1 MSIFGAMRSGVTGL
15 FAQSQALG
23 MIADNIANVNT
34 VGFKAIRPRFS
45 TLVTAQA
52 TASLHSPGGVQSRVE
67 REIDAQGLL
76 TASSVSTDIAI
87 SGSGFFAVND
97 QTDGTGN
104 TFFTRA
110 GEFRPDKNGNL
121 VNSGGFTLMGWPID
135 SNGTVQQ
142 TNVLSAFSVL
152 NVANLTSAP
161 VSTSLVEMG
170 ANLPASATSGDSNS
184 LTVQV
189 FDKQGGQHA
198 LALTFTKTGNTNEW
212 SISATMTNANFVD
225 PDDNDD
231 GTVGNT
237 LTGTSTADDVDF
249 LSGTVSQVVGLIT
262 FNTDGTLLSL
272 TGAVDTAGAISVE
285 DTTDNQLDL
294 TFDFDQTATTTADR
308 TTVALD
314 FGTIG
319 QADGFTQFQGN
330 FTPNFIEQNGKQFGS
345 LSAVNI
351 DENGITTAL
360 FDNGE
365 TRDIFQVPII
375 TFNNPNGLQ
384 ERTGN
389 VYVETTDSGPAVALE
404 PGRGGAGSVAP
415 SALEASTVDLADEF
429 TRMIV
434 TQRAFSA
441 STRIITTADQMLE
454 ELTRI
459 IR

>member
-15 FAQSQALG
+15 FSQSQALG

-34 VGFKAIRPRFS
+34 VGFKAVRPRFS

-52 TASLHSPGGVQSRVE
+52 SADLHSPGGVQSRVE

-76 TASSVSTDIAI
+76 TSSSVSTDIAI
-87 SGSGFFAVND
+87 SGSGFFTVND

-110 GEFRPDKNGNL
+110 GEFRPDKDGNL

-152 NVANLTSAP
+152 NTANLTSAP
-161 VSTSLVEMG
+161 VSTTLIEIG
-170 ANLPASATSGDSNS
+170 ANLPASATSGDANS
-184 LTVQV
+184 LTAQV
-189 FDKQGGQHA
+189 FDLQGGQHS
-198 LALTFTKTGNTNEW
+198 LTLTYTKTATANEW
-212 SISATMTNANFVD
+212 DITASITNSGIVD
-225 PDDNDD
+225 PDSNDD
-231 GTVGNT
+231 GTNDPLTTTGAFAANGIRVGT
-237 LTGTSTADDVDF
+237 M
-249 LSGTVSQVVGLIT
+249 T
-262 FNTDGTLLSL
+262 FNTDGTLASI
-272 TGAVDTAGAISVE
+272 TSTSATATDVGVVNA
-285 DTTDNQLDL
+285 TTNRFEV
-294 TFDFDQTATTTADR
+294 TFDFDSATASTADR
-308 TTVALD
+308 VTVALD
-314 FGTIG
+314 FGTPS

-365 TRDIFQVPII
+365 TRDIFQVPVI

-404 PGRGGAGSVAP
+404 PGRGGAGQIAP
-415 SALEASTVDLADEF
+415 SALEQSTVDLADEF

-441 STRIITTADQMLE
+441 STRIITTADEMLE

>member
-15 FAQSQALG
+15 FSQSQALG

-34 VGFKAIRPRFS
+34 VGFKAVRPRFS

-52 TASLHSPGGVQSRVE
+52 SADLHSPGGVQSRVE

-87 SGSGFFAVND
+87 SGSGFFTVND
-97 QTDGTGN
+97 QTDGSGN
-104 TFFTRA
+104 IFFTRA
-110 GEFRPDKNGNL
+110 GEFRPDKEGNL

-135 SNGTVQQ
+135 DNGTVQQ
-142 TNVLSAFSVL
+142 TNVLSAFSIL

-161 VSTSLVEMG
+161 VATTAIDMG
-170 ANLPASATSGDSNS
+170 ANLPASATSGDANS
-184 LTVQV
+184 LTAQV
-189 FDKQGGQHA
+189 FDRQGGQHSF
-198 LALTFTKTGNTNEW
+198 ALTFTKTSTANTWN
-212 SISATMTNANFVD
+212 ISATITNASFVD
-225 PDDNDD
+225 PDRDNSGSNSGNALTGTATSDDIALINGTTSTTIGTVSFNTNGTLNAITNNFSGGGVGVLDATNNQFDVTFDFDND
-231 GTVGNT
+231 
-237 LTGTSTADDVDF
+237 LTGTS
-249 LSGTVSQVVGLIT
+249 
-262 FNTDGTLLSL
+262 
-272 TGAVDTAGAISVE
+272 
-285 DTTDNQLDL
+285 
-294 TFDFDQTATTTADR
+294 DR
-308 TTVALD
+308 VQIALD
-314 FGTIG
+314 FGTPS

-351 DENGITTAL
+351 DEAGITTAL

-365 TRDIFQVPII
+365 TRDIFQVPVI

-389 VYVETTDSGPAVALE
+389 IYTETTASGPAVALE
-404 PGRGGAGSVAP
+404 PGRGGAGAIAP

-441 STRIITTADQMLE
+441 STRIITTADEMLE

>member
-15 FAQSQALG
+15 FSQSQALG

-34 VGFKAIRPRFS
+34 VGFKAVRPRFS

-52 TASLHSPGGVQSRVE
+52 SADLHSPGGVQSKVE

-76 TASSVSTDIAI
+76 TASAVSTDIAI
-87 SGSGFFAVND
+87 SGSGFFTVND

-110 GEFRPDKNGNL
+110 GEFRPDKDGNL

-152 NVANLTSAP
+152 NTANLTSAP
-161 VSTSLVEMG
+161 VSTSLIEIG
-170 ANLPASATSGDSNS
+170 ANLPASATSGDANS
-184 LTVQV
+184 LTAQV
-189 FDKQGGQHA
+189 FDLQGGQHS
-198 LALTFTKTGNTNEW
+198 LTLTYTKTATANEW
-212 SISATMTNANFVD
+212 DITASITNAGIVD
-225 PDDNDD
+225 PDSNDD
-231 GTVGNT
+231 GTNDP
-237 LTGTSTADDVDF
+237 LTTTGAFAANGIRMGTM
-249 LSGTVSQVVGLIT
+249 T
-262 FNTDGTLLSL
+262 FNTDGTLASI
-272 TGAVDTAGAISVE
+272 TSTSATATDVGVVNA
-285 DTTDNQLDL
+285 TTNRFEM
-294 TFDFDQTATTTADR
+294 TFDFDSTTASTADR
-308 TTVALD
+308 VTVALD
-314 FGTIG
+314 FGTPA

-365 TRDIFQVPII
+365 TRDIFQVPVI

-389 VYVETTDSGPAVALE
+389 VYTETTDSGPAVALE
-404 PGRGGAGSVAP
+404 PGRGGAGSIAP
-415 SALEASTVDLADEF
+415 SALEQSTVDLADEF

-441 STRIITTADQMLE
+441 STRIITTADEMLE

-459 IR
+459 VR

>member
-15 FAQSQALG
+15 FSQSQALG

-34 VGFKAIRPRFS
+34 VGFKAVRPRFS

-52 TASLHSPGGVQSRVE
+52 SADLHSPGGVQSKVE

-76 TASSVSTDIAI
+76 TSSAVSTDIAI
-87 SGSGFFAVND
+87 SGSGFFTVND

-110 GEFRPDKNGNL
+110 GEFRPDKEGNL

-152 NVANLTSAP
+152 NTANLTSAP
-161 VSTSLVEMG
+161 VSTSLIEIG
-170 ANLPASATSGDSNS
+170 ANLPAAATSGDANS
-184 LTVQV
+184 LTAQV
-189 FDKQGGQHA
+189 FDLQGGQHS
-198 LALTFTKTGNTNEW
+198 LTLTYTKTATVNEW
-212 SISATMTNANFVD
+212 DITASITNAGIVD
-225 PDDNDD
+225 PDSNND
-231 GTVGNT
+231 GTNDP
-237 LTGTSTADDVDF
+237 LTTTGAFAANGIRIGTM
-249 LSGTVSQVVGLIT
+249 T
-262 FNTDGTLLSL
+262 FGTDGTLASI
-272 TGAVDTAGAISVE
+272 TSTSATATDAGVVNA
-285 DTTDNQLDL
+285 TTNRFEM
-294 TFDFDQTATTTADR
+294 TFDFDSTTASTSDR
-308 TTVALD
+308 VTVALD
-314 FGTIG
+314 FGTPG

-351 DENGITTAL
+351 DDSGITTAL

-365 TRDIFQVPII
+365 TRDIFQVPVI

-384 ERTGN
+384 ERSGN
-389 VYVETTDSGPAVALE
+389 IYTETTDSGPAVALE
-404 PGRGGAGSVAP
+404 PGRGGAGSIAP
-415 SALEASTVDLADEF
+415 SALEQSTVDLADEF

-441 STRIITTADQMLE
+441 STRIITTADEMLE

-459 IR
+459 VR

>member
-15 FAQSQALG
+15 FSQSQALG

-34 VGFKAIRPRFS
+34 VGFKAVRPRFS
-45 TLVTAQA
+45 TLITAQA
-52 TASLHSPGGVQSRVE
+52 SADLHSPGGVQSRVE

-76 TASSVSTDIAI
+76 TSSSVSTDIAI
-87 SGSGFFAVND
+87 SGSGFFTVND

-110 GEFRPDKNGNL
+110 GEFRPDKDGNL

-152 NVANLTSAP
+152 NTANLTSAP
-161 VSTSLVEMG
+161 VSTTLIEIG
-170 ANLPASATSGDSNS
+170 ANLPASATSGDANS
-184 LTVQV
+184 LTAQV
-189 FDKQGGQHA
+189 FDLQGGQHS
-198 LALTFTKTGNTNEW
+198 LTLTYTKTATANTW
-212 SISATMTNANFVD
+212 DVTASVTNAGIVD
-225 PDDNDD
+225 PDSNDD
-231 GTVGNT
+231 GTNDPLTTTGAFAANGIRVGT
-237 LTGTSTADDVDF
+237 L
-249 LSGTVSQVVGLIT
+249 T
-262 FNTDGTLLSL
+262 FNTDGTLLSITSNSA
-272 TGAVDTAGAISVE
+272 TGTDVGVVNA
-285 DTTDNQLDL
+285 TTNRFET
-294 TFDFDQTATTTADR
+294 TFDFDSATGTTSDR
-308 TTVALD
+308 VTVALD
-314 FGTIG
+314 FGTPG

-365 TRDIFQVPII
+365 TRDIFQVPVI
-375 TFNNPNGLQ
+375 TFNTPNGLQ

-389 VYVETTDSGPAVALE
+389 IYTETTDSGPAVALE
-404 PGRGGAGSVAP
+404 PGRGGAGQIAP
-415 SALEASTVDLADEF
+415 SALEQSTVDLADEF

-441 STRIITTADQMLE
+441 STRIITTADEMLE

>member
-15 FAQSQALG
+15 FSQSQALG

-34 VGFKAIRPRFS
+34 VGFKAVRPRFS

-52 TASLHSPGGVQSRVE
+52 SADLHSSGGVQSKVE

-76 TASSVSTDIAI
+76 TASAVSTDIAI
-87 SGSGFFAVND
+87 SGSGFFTVND

-110 GEFRPDKNGNL
+110 GEFRPDKEGNL

-152 NVANLTSAP
+152 NTANLTSAP
-161 VSTSLVEMG
+161 VSTSLIEIG
-170 ANLPASATSGDSNS
+170 ANLPAAATSGDANS
-184 LTVQV
+184 LTAQV
-189 FDKQGGQHA
+189 FDLQGGQHS
-198 LALTFTKTGNTNEW
+198 LTLTYTKTSTVNQWDITA
-212 SISATMTNANFVD
+212 SITNAGIID
-225 PDDNDD
+225 PDSNDD
-231 GTVGNT
+231 GTNDP
-237 LTGTSTADDVDF
+237 LTTTGAFAANGIRMGSM
-249 LSGTVSQVVGLIT
+249 T
-262 FNTDGTLLSL
+262 FNTDGTLDSI
-272 TGAVDTAGAISVE
+272 TSTSATATDVGVVNA
-285 DTTDNQLDL
+285 TTNRFEL
-294 TFDFDQTATTTADR
+294 TFDFDSTTGTTSDR
-308 TTVALD
+308 VTVALD
-314 FGTIG
+314 FGTPS

-345 LSAVNI
+345 LSSVNI
-351 DENGITTAL
+351 DESGITTAL

-365 TRDIFQVPII
+365 TRDIFQVPVI

-389 VYVETTDSGPAVALE
+389 IYTETTDSGPAVALE
-404 PGRGGAGSVAP
+404 PGRGGAGSIAP
-415 SALEASTVDLADEF
+415 SALEQSTVDLADEF

-441 STRIITTADQMLE
+441 STRIITTADEMLE

-459 IR
+459 VR

>member
-1 MSIFGAMRSGVTGL
+1 MRSGVTGL
-15 FAQSQALG
+15 FSQSQALG

-34 VGFKAIRPRFS
+34 VGFKAVRPRFS

-52 TASLHSPGGVQSRVE
+52 SADLHSPGGVQSKVE

-76 TASSVSTDIAI
+76 TSSAVSTDIAI
-87 SGSGFFAVND
+87 SGSGFFTVND

-110 GEFRPDKNGNL
+110 GEFRPDKEGNL

-152 NVANLTSAP
+152 NTANLTSAP
-161 VSTSLVEMG
+161 VSTSLIEIG
-170 ANLPASATSGDSNS
+170 ANLPAAATSGDANS
-184 LTVQV
+184 LTAQV
-189 FDKQGGQHA
+189 FDLQGGQHS
-198 LALTFTKTGNTNEW
+198 LTLTYTKTATVNEW
-212 SISATMTNANFVD
+212 DITASITNAGIVD
-225 PDDNDD
+225 PDSNND
-231 GTVGNT
+231 GTNDP
-237 LTGTSTADDVDF
+237 LTTTGAFAANGIRIGTM
-249 LSGTVSQVVGLIT
+249 T
-262 FNTDGTLLSL
+262 FGTDGTLASI
-272 TGAVDTAGAISVE
+272 TSTSATATDAGVVNA
-285 DTTDNQLDL
+285 TTNRFEM
-294 TFDFDQTATTTADR
+294 TFDFDSTTASTSDR
-308 TTVALD
+308 VTVALD
-314 FGTIG
+314 FGTPG

-351 DENGITTAL
+351 DDSGITTAL

-365 TRDIFQVPII
+365 TRDIFQVPVI

-384 ERTGN
+384 ERSGN
-389 VYVETTDSGPAVALE
+389 IYTETTDSGPAVALE
-404 PGRGGAGSVAP
+404 PGRGGAGSIAP
-415 SALEASTVDLADEF
+415 SALEQSTVDLADEF

-441 STRIITTADQMLE
+441 STRIITTADEMLE

-459 IR
+459 VR

>member
-15 FAQSQALG
+15 FSQSQALG

-34 VGFKAIRPRFS
+34 VGFKAVRPRFS

-52 TASLHSPGGVQSRVE
+52 SADLHSPGGVQSKVE

-76 TASSVSTDIAI
+76 TSSAVSTDIAI
-87 SGSGFFAVND
+87 SGSGFFTVND

-110 GEFRPDKNGNL
+110 GEFRPDKEGNL

-152 NVANLTSAP
+152 NTANLTSAP
-161 VSTSLVEMG
+161 VSTSLIEIG
-170 ANLPASATSGDSNS
+170 ANLPAAAVDGDANS
-184 LTVQV
+184 LTAQV
-189 FDKQGGQHA
+189 FDLQGGQHS
-198 LALTFTKTGNTNEW
+198 LTLTYTKTATVNEW
-212 SISATMTNANFVD
+212 DITASITNAGIVD
-225 PDDNDD
+225 PDSNDD
-231 GTVGNT
+231 GTNDP
-237 LTGTSTADDVDF
+237 LTTTGAFAADGIRLGTM
-249 LSGTVSQVVGLIT
+249 T
-262 FNTDGTLLSL
+262 FGTDGTLASI
-272 TGAVDTAGAISVE
+272 TSTSATATDAGVVNA
-285 DTTDNQLDL
+285 TTNRFEM
-294 TFDFDQTATTTADR
+294 TFDFDSTTGTTSDR
-308 TTVALD
+308 VTVALD
-314 FGTIG
+314 FGTPS

-351 DENGITTAL
+351 DDSGITTAL

-365 TRDIFQVPII
+365 TRDIFQVPVI

-384 ERTGN
+384 ERSGN
-389 VYVETTDSGPAVALE
+389 IYTETTDSGPAVALE
-404 PGRGGAGSVAP
+404 PGRGGAGSIAP
-415 SALEASTVDLADEF
+415 SALEQSTVDLADEF

-441 STRIITTADQMLE
+441 STRIITTADEMLE

-459 IR
+459 VR

>member
-15 FAQSQALG
+15 FSQSQALG

-34 VGFKAIRPRFS
+34 VGFKAVRPRFS
-45 TLVTAQA
+45 TLVTAQSSA
-52 TASLHSPGGVQSRVE
+52 DLHSPGGVQSRVE
-67 REIDAQGLL
+67 REVDQQGLL
-76 TASSVSTDIAI
+76 TSSAVSTDIAI
-87 SGSGFFAVND
+87 SGSGFFTVND
-97 QTDGTGN
+97 KTDGTGN

-110 GEFRPDKNGNL
+110 GEFRPDKEGNL

-142 TNVLSAFSVL
+142 TNVLSAFTVL
-152 NVANLTSAP
+152 NTANLTSAP
-161 VSTSLVEMG
+161 VATTTIDIG
-170 ANLPASATSGDSNS
+170 ANLPAAATSGDANS
-184 LTVQV
+184 LTAQV
-189 FDKQGGQHA
+189 FDRQGGQHS
-198 LALTFTKTGNTNEW
+198 LSLTFTRTATNNQWDVTGTITNG
-212 SISATMTNANFVD
+212 NFVD
-225 PDDNDD
+225 PDANND
-231 GTVGNT
+231 GTNDP
-237 LTGTSTADDVDF
+237 LTTTGAF
-249 LSGTVSQVVGLIT
+249 PSGTLRIGTLN
-262 FNTDGTLLSL
+262 FNQDGTLNTITS
-272 TGAVDTAGAISVE
+272 TSASATDVGVVNATTAKFE
-285 DTTDNQLDL
+285 T
-294 TFDFDQTATTTADR
+294 TFDFDSDRTTTADR
-308 TTVALD
+308 VTVALD
-314 FGTIG
+314 FGTLG

-345 LSAVNI
+345 LNSVNI

-365 TRDIFQVPII
+365 TRDIFQVPVI

-389 VYVETTDSGPAVALE
+389 VYVETTSSGPAVALE
-404 PGRGGAGSVAP
+404 PGRGGAGEIAP
-415 SALEASTVDLADEF
+415 AALEQSTVDLADEF

-441 STRIITTADQMLE
+441 STRIITTADEMLE

>member
-15 FAQSQALG
+15 FSQSQALG

-34 VGFKAIRPRFS
+34 VGFKAVRPRFS

-52 TASLHSPGGVQSRVE
+52 SADLHSPGGVQSKVE

-76 TASSVSTDIAI
+76 TSSAVSTDIAI
-87 SGSGFFAVND
+87 SGSGFFTVND

-110 GEFRPDKNGNL
+110 GEFRPDKEGNL

-152 NVANLTSAP
+152 NTANLTSAP
-161 VSTSLVEMG
+161 VSTSLIEIG
-170 ANLPASATSGDSNS
+170 ANLPAAAVDGDANS
-184 LTVQV
+184 LTAQV
-189 FDKQGGQHA
+189 FDLQGGQHS
-198 LALTFTKTGNTNEW
+198 LTLTYTKTATVNEW
-212 SISATMTNANFVD
+212 DITASITNAGIID
-225 PDDNDD
+225 PDSNDD
-231 GTVGNT
+231 GTNDP
-237 LTGTSTADDVDF
+237 LTTTGAFAANGIRMGSM
-249 LSGTVSQVVGLIT
+249 T
-262 FNTDGTLLSL
+262 FNTDGTLDSI
-272 TGAVDTAGAISVE
+272 TSTSATATDVGVVNA
-285 DTTDNQLDL
+285 TTNRFEL
-294 TFDFDQTATTTADR
+294 TFDFDSTTGTTSDR
-308 TTVALD
+308 VTVALD
-314 FGTIG
+314 FGTPS

-345 LSAVNI
+345 LSSVNI
-351 DENGITTAL
+351 DESGITTAL

-365 TRDIFQVPII
+365 TRDIFQVPVI

-384 ERTGN
+384 ERSGN
-389 VYVETTDSGPAVALE
+389 IYTETTDSGPAVALE
-404 PGRGGAGSVAP
+404 PGRGGAGSIAP
-415 SALEASTVDLADEF
+415 SALEQSTVDLADEF

-441 STRIITTADQMLE
+441 STRIITTADEMLE

-459 IR
+459 VR

>member
-15 FAQSQALG
+15 FSQSQALG

-34 VGFKAIRPRFS
+34 VGFKAVRPRFS

-52 TASLHSPGGVQSRVE
+52 SADLHSPGGVQSKVE

-76 TASSVSTDIAI
+76 TSSAVSTDIAI
-87 SGSGFFAVND
+87 SGSCFFTVND

-110 GEFRPDKNGNL
+110 GEFRPDKEGNL

-152 NVANLTSAP
+152 NTANLTSAP
-161 VSTSLVEMG
+161 VSTSLIEIG
-170 ANLPASATSGDSNS
+170 ANLPAAATSGDANS
-184 LTVQV
+184 LTAQV
-189 FDKQGGQHA
+189 FDLQGGQHS
-198 LALTFTKTGNTNEW
+198 LTLTYTKTATVNEW
-212 SISATMTNANFVD
+212 DITASITNAGIIDPDSNNDGTNDPLTTTGAFAANGIRIGTMTF
-225 PDDNDD
+225 
-231 GTVGNT
+231 G
-237 LTGTSTADDVDF
+237 
-249 LSGTVSQVVGLIT
+249 
-262 FNTDGTLLSL
+262 TDGTLASI
-272 TGAVDTAGAISVE
+272 TSTSATATDAGVVNA
-285 DTTDNQLDL
+285 TTNRFEM
-294 TFDFDQTATTTADR
+294 TFDFDSTTASTSDR
-308 TTVALD
+308 VTVALD
-314 FGTIG
+314 FGTPG

-351 DENGITTAL
+351 DDSGITTAL

-365 TRDIFQVPII
+365 TRDIFQVPVI

-384 ERTGN
+384 ERSGN
-389 VYVETTDSGPAVALE
+389 IYTETTDSGPAVALE
-404 PGRGGAGSVAP
+404 PGRGGAGSIAP
-415 SALEASTVDLADEF
+415 SALEQSTVDLADEF

-441 STRIITTADQMLE
+441 STRIITTADEMLE

-459 IR
+459 VR

>member
-15 FAQSQALG
+15 FSQSQALG

-34 VGFKAIRPRFS
+34 VGFKAVRPRFS

-52 TASLHSPGGVQSRVE
+52 AQNLHSPGGVQSKVE

-76 TASSVSTDIAI
+76 TASSVSTDIGI

-97 QTDGTGN
+97 QTDGSGN
-104 TFFTRA
+104 IFLTRA
-110 GEFRPDKNGNL
+110 GEFRPDKDGNL
-121 VNSGGFTLMGWPID
+121 VNSGGFTLTGWPID

-142 TNVLSAFSVL
+142 TNVLTAFSVL

-161 VSTSLVEMG
+161 VFTSTIEMG
-170 ANLPASATSGDSNS
+170 ANLPASATSGDANS
-184 LTVQV
+184 LTAQV
-189 FDKQGGQHA
+189 FDRQGGQHA
-198 LALTFTKTGNTNEW
+198 LALTFTKTSTTNQW
-212 SISATMTNANFVD
+212 DITATITGASFVD
-225 PDDNDD
+225 PDQNNSGADSTNS
-231 GTVGNT
+231 
-237 LTGTSTADDVDF
+237 LTGTATSDDIALINGTTST
-249 LSGTVSQVVGLIT
+249 SIGTIT
-262 FNTDGTLLSL
+262 FNTDGTLSSIAAAF
-272 TGAVDTAGAISVE
+272 GSGGVGVVDSTNTQFDVS
-285 DTTDNQLDL
+285 
-294 TFDFDQTATTTADR
+294 FDFDQSLASTADR
-308 TTVALD
+308 VTIALD
-314 FGTIG
+314 FGTPA

-345 LSAVNI
+345 LSSVNI
-351 DENGITTAL
+351 DEAGITTAL

-365 TRDIFQVPII
+365 TRDIFQVPVI
-375 TFNNPNGLQ
+375 TFNNPNGLT

-404 PGRGGAGSVAP
+404 PGRGGGGQIAP
-415 SALEASTVDLADEF
+415 AALEASTVDLADEF

-441 STRIITTADQMLE
+441 STRIITTADEMLE

>member
-15 FAQSQALG
+15 FSQSQALG

-34 VGFKAIRPRFS
+34 VGFKAVRPRFS
-45 TLVTAQA
+45 TLITAQA
-52 TASLHSPGGVQSRVE
+52 SADLHSPGGVQSRVE

-76 TASSVSTDIAI
+76 TSSSVSTDIAI
-87 SGSGFFAVND
+87 SGSGFFTVND

-110 GEFRPDKNGNL
+110 GEFRPDKDGNL

-152 NVANLTSAP
+152 NTANLTSAP
-161 VSTSLVEMG
+161 VSTTLIEIG
-170 ANLPASATSGDSNS
+170 ANLPASATSGDANS
-184 LTVQV
+184 LTAQV
-189 FDKQGGQHA
+189 FDLQGGQHS
-198 LALTFTKTGNTNEW
+198 LTLTYTKTATANTW
-212 SISATMTNANFVD
+212 DVTASITNAGIVD
-225 PDDNDD
+225 PDSNDD
-231 GTVGNT
+231 GTNDPLTTTGAFAANGIRVGT
-237 LTGTSTADDVDF
+237 L
-249 LSGTVSQVVGLIT
+249 T
-262 FNTDGTLLSL
+262 FNTDGTLLSITSNSA
-272 TGAVDTAGAISVE
+272 TGTDVGVVNA
-285 DTTDNQLDL
+285 TTNRFET
-294 TFDFDQTATTTADR
+294 TFDFDSATGTTSDR
-308 TTVALD
+308 VTVALD
-314 FGTIG
+314 FGTPG

-365 TRDIFQVPII
+365 TRDIFQVPVI

-389 VYVETTDSGPAVALE
+389 IYTETTDSGPAVALE
-404 PGRGGAGSVAP
+404 PGRGGAGQIAP
-415 SALEASTVDLADEF
+415 SALEQSTVDLADEF

-441 STRIITTADQMLE
+441 STRIITTADEMLE

>member
-15 FAQSQALG
+15 FSQSQALG

-34 VGFKAIRPRFS
+34 VGFKAVRPRFS
-45 TLVTAQA
+45 TLITAQA
-52 TASLHSPGGVQSRVE
+52 SADLHSPGGVQSRVE

-87 SGSGFFAVND
+87 SGSGFFTVND

-110 GEFRPDKNGNL
+110 GEFRPDKDGNL

-152 NVANLTSAP
+152 NTANLTSAP
-161 VSTSLVEMG
+161 VSTTLIEIG
-170 ANLPASATSGDSNS
+170 ANLPASATSGDANS
-184 LTVQV
+184 LTAQV
-189 FDKQGGQHA
+189 FDLQGGQHS
-198 LALTFTKTGNTNEW
+198 LTLTYTKTATANTW
-212 SISATMTNANFVD
+212 DVTASVTNAGIVD
-225 PDDNDD
+225 PDSNDD
-231 GTVGNT
+231 GTNDPLTTTGAFAANGIRVGT
-237 LTGTSTADDVDF
+237 L
-249 LSGTVSQVVGLIT
+249 T
-262 FNTDGTLLSL
+262 FNTDGTLLSITSNSA
-272 TGAVDTAGAISVE
+272 TGTDVGVVNA
-285 DTTDNQLDL
+285 TTNRFET
-294 TFDFDQTATTTADR
+294 TFDFDSATGTTSDR
-308 TTVALD
+308 VTVALD
-314 FGTIG
+314 FGTPG

-365 TRDIFQVPII
+365 TRDIFQVPVI

-389 VYVETTDSGPAVALE
+389 IYTETTDSGPAVALE
-404 PGRGGAGSVAP
+404 PGRGGAGQIAP
-415 SALEASTVDLADEF
+415 SALEQSTVDLADEF

-441 STRIITTADQMLE
+441 STRIITTADEMLE

>member
-15 FAQSQALG
+15 FSQSQALG

-34 VGFKAIRPRFS
+34 VGFKAVRPRFS

-52 TASLHSPGGVQSRVE
+52 SADLHSPGGVQSKVE

-76 TASSVSTDIAI
+76 TSSAVSTDIAI
-87 SGSGFFAVND
+87 SGSGFFTVND

-110 GEFRPDKNGNL
+110 GEFRPDKEGNL

-152 NVANLTSAP
+152 NTANLTSAP
-161 VSTSLVEMG
+161 VSTSLIEIG
-170 ANLPASATSGDSNS
+170 ANLPAAATSGDANS
-184 LTVQV
+184 LTAQV
-189 FDKQGGQHA
+189 FDLQGGQHS
-198 LALTFTKTGNTNEW
+198 LTLTYTKTATTNEW
-212 SISATMTNANFVD
+212 DITASITNAGIVD
-225 PDDNDD
+225 PDSNND
-231 GTVGNT
+231 GTNDP
-237 LTGTSTADDVDF
+237 LTTTGAFAANGIRMGTM
-249 LSGTVSQVVGLIT
+249 T
-262 FNTDGTLLSL
+262 FSNDGTLSSITSNSA
-272 TGAVDTAGAISVE
+272 TGTDVGVVNA
-285 DTTDNQLDL
+285 TTNRFEL
-294 TFDFDQTATTTADR
+294 TFDFDSTTSSTSDR
-308 TTVALD
+308 VTVALD
-314 FGTIG
+314 FGTPS

-351 DENGITTAL
+351 DDAGITTAL

-365 TRDIFQVPII
+365 TRDIFQVPVV

-404 PGRGGAGSVAP
+404 PGRGGAGSIAP
-415 SALEASTVDLADEF
+415 SALEQSTVDLADEF

-441 STRIITTADQMLE
+441 STRIITTADEMLE

-459 IR
+459 VR

>member
-15 FAQSQALG
+15 FSQSQALG

-34 VGFKAIRPRFS
+34 VGFKAVRPRFS
-45 TLVTAQA
+45 TLITAQA
-52 TASLHSPGGVQSRVE
+52 SADLHSPGGVQSRVE

-76 TASSVSTDIAI
+76 TSSSVSTDIAI
-87 SGSGFFAVND
+87 SGSGFFTVND

-110 GEFRPDKNGNL
+110 GEFRPDKDGNL

-152 NVANLTSAP
+152 NTANLTSAP
-161 VSTSLVEMG
+161 VSTTLIEIG
-170 ANLPASATSGDSNS
+170 ANLPASATSGDANS
-184 LTVQV
+184 LTAQV
-189 FDKQGGQHA
+189 FDLQGGQHS
-198 LALTFTKTGNTNEW
+198 LTLTYTKTATANTW
-212 SISATMTNANFVD
+212 DVTASVTNAGIVD
-225 PDDNDD
+225 PDSNDD
-231 GTVGNT
+231 GTNDPLTTTGAFAANGIRVGT
-237 LTGTSTADDVDF
+237 L
-249 LSGTVSQVVGLIT
+249 T
-262 FNTDGTLLSL
+262 FNTDGTLLSITSNSA
-272 TGAVDTAGAISVE
+272 TGTDVGVVNA
-285 DTTDNQLDL
+285 TTNRFET
-294 TFDFDQTATTTADR
+294 TFDFDSATGTTSDR
-308 TTVALD
+308 VTVALD
-314 FGTIG
+314 FGTPG

-365 TRDIFQVPII
+365 TRDIFQVPVI

-389 VYVETTDSGPAVALE
+389 IYTETTDSGPAVALE
-404 PGRGGAGSVAP
+404 PGRGGAGQIAP
-415 SALEASTVDLADEF
+415 SALEQSTVDLADEF

-441 STRIITTADQMLE
+441 STRIITTADEMLE

>member
-1 MSIFGAMRSGVTGL
+1 MRSGVTGL
-15 FAQSQALG
+15 FSQSQALG

-34 VGFKAIRPRFS
+34 VGFKAVRPRFS

-52 TASLHSPGGVQSRVE
+52 SADLHSSGGVQSKVE

-76 TASSVSTDIAI
+76 TASAVSTDIAI
-87 SGSGFFAVND
+87 SGSGFFTVND

-110 GEFRPDKNGNL
+110 GEFRPDKEGNL

-152 NVANLTSAP
+152 NTANLTSAP
-161 VSTSLVEMG
+161 VSTSLIEIG
-170 ANLPASATSGDSNS
+170 ANLPAAATSGDANS
-184 LTVQV
+184 LTAQV
-189 FDKQGGQHA
+189 FDLQGGQHS
-198 LALTFTKTGNTNEW
+198 LTLTYTKTATVNEW
-212 SISATMTNANFVD
+212 DITASITNAGIIDPDSNNDSTNDPLTTTGAFAANGIRMGTMTF
-225 PDDNDD
+225 
-231 GTVGNT
+231 G
-237 LTGTSTADDVDF
+237 
-249 LSGTVSQVVGLIT
+249 
-262 FNTDGTLLSL
+262 TDGTLASI
-272 TGAVDTAGAISVE
+272 TSTSATATDVGVVNA
-285 DTTDNQLDL
+285 TTNRFEM
-294 TFDFDQTATTTADR
+294 TFDFDSTTASTADR
-308 TTVALD
+308 VTVALD
-314 FGTIG
+314 FGTPG

-351 DENGITTAL
+351 DDNGITTAL

-365 TRDIFQVPII
+365 TRDIFQVPVI

-384 ERTGN
+384 ERSGN
-389 VYVETTDSGPAVALE
+389 VYTETTDSGPAVALE
-404 PGRGGAGSVAP
+404 PGRGGAGSIAP
-415 SALEASTVDLADEF
+415 SALEQSTVDLADEF

-441 STRIITTADQMLE
+441 STRIITTADEMLE

-459 IR
+459 VR

>member
-15 FAQSQALG
+15 FSQSQALG

-34 VGFKAIRPRFS
+34 VGFKAVRPRFS

-52 TASLHSPGGVQSRVE
+52 SADLHSPGGVQSRVE

-76 TASSVSTDIAI
+76 TSSSVSTDIAI
-87 SGSGFFAVND
+87 SGSGFFTVND

-110 GEFRPDKNGNL
+110 GEFRPDKDGNL

-152 NVANLTSAP
+152 NTANLTSAP
-161 VSTSLVEMG
+161 VSTSLIEIG
-170 ANLPASATSGDSNS
+170 ANLPASATSGDANS
-184 LTVQV
+184 LTAQV
-189 FDKQGGQHA
+189 FDLQGGQHS
-198 LALTFTKTGNTNEW
+198 LALTYTKTATANEW
-212 SISATMTNANFVD
+212 DITASITNAGIVD
-225 PDDNDD
+225 PDSNDD
-231 GTVGNT
+231 GTNDPLTATGAFAANGIRVGT
-237 LTGTSTADDVDF
+237 M
-249 LSGTVSQVVGLIT
+249 T
-262 FNTDGTLLSL
+262 FNTDGTLASI
-272 TGAVDTAGAISVE
+272 TSTSATATDVGVVNA
-285 DTTDNQLDL
+285 TTSRFEV
-294 TFDFDQTATTTADR
+294 TFDFDSATATTADR
-308 TTVALD
+308 VTVALD
-314 FGTIG
+314 FGTLG

-351 DENGITTAL
+351 DEAGITTAL

-365 TRDIFQVPII
+365 TRDIFQVPVI

-404 PGRGGAGSVAP
+404 PGRGGAGSIAP
-415 SALEASTVDLADEF
+415 SALEQSTVDLADEF

-441 STRIITTADQMLE
+441 STRIITTADEMLE

-459 IR
+459 VR

>member
-15 FAQSQALG
+15 FSQSQALG

-34 VGFKAIRPRFS
+34 VGFKAVRPRFS

-52 TASLHSPGGVQSRVE
+52 SADLHSPGGVQSKVE

-76 TASSVSTDIAI
+76 TASAVSTDIAI
-87 SGSGFFAVND
+87 SGSGFFTVND
-97 QTDGTGN
+97 QNDGTGN

-110 GEFRPDKNGNL
+110 GEFRPDKEGNL

-152 NVANLTSAP
+152 NTANLTSAP
-161 VSTSLVEMG
+161 VSTSLIEIG
-170 ANLPASATSGDSNS
+170 ANLPAAATSGDANS
-184 LTVQV
+184 LTAQV
-189 FDKQGGQHA
+189 FDLQGGQHS
-198 LALTFTKTGNTNEW
+198 LTLTYTKTAAVNEW
-212 SISATMTNANFVD
+212 DITASITNAGISDPDSNNDSTNDPLTTTGAFAANGIRMGTMTF
-225 PDDNDD
+225 
-231 GTVGNT
+231 G
-237 LTGTSTADDVDF
+237 
-249 LSGTVSQVVGLIT
+249 
-262 FNTDGTLLSL
+262 TDGTLASI
-272 TGAVDTAGAISVE
+272 TSTSATATDVGVVNA
-285 DTTDNQLDL
+285 TTERFEM
-294 TFDFDQTATTTADR
+294 TFDFDSTTGTTADR
-308 TTVALD
+308 VTVALD
-314 FGTIG
+314 FGTPG

-351 DENGITTAL
+351 DDNGITTAL

-365 TRDIFQVPII
+365 TRDIFQVPVI

-384 ERTGN
+384 ERSGN
-389 VYVETTDSGPAVALE
+389 VYTETTDSGPAVALE
-404 PGRGGAGSVAP
+404 PGRGGAGSIAP
-415 SALEASTVDLADEF
+415 SALEQSTVDLADEF

-441 STRIITTADQMLE
+441 STRIITTADEMLE

-459 IR
+459 VR

>member
-15 FAQSQALG
+15 FSQSQALG

-34 VGFKAIRPRFS
+34 VGFKAVRPRFS

-52 TASLHSPGGVQSRVE
+52 SADLHSPGGVQSKVE

-76 TASSVSTDIAI
+76 TSSAVSTDIAI
-87 SGSGFFAVND
+87 SGSGFFTVND

-110 GEFRPDKNGNL
+110 GEFRPDKEGNL

-152 NVANLTSAP
+152 NTANLTSAP
-161 VSTSLVEMG
+161 VSTSLIEIG
-170 ANLPASATSGDSNS
+170 ANLPAAATAGDANS
-184 LTVQV
+184 LTAQV
-189 FDKQGGQHA
+189 FDLQGGQHS
-198 LALTFTKTGNTNEW
+198 LTLTYTKTATVNEW
-212 SISATMTNANFVD
+212 DITASITNAGIVD
-225 PDDNDD
+225 PDSNDD
-231 GTVGNT
+231 GTNDP
-237 LTGTSTADDVDF
+237 LTTTGAFAADGIRLGTM
-249 LSGTVSQVVGLIT
+249 T
-262 FNTDGTLLSL
+262 FGTDGTLASI
-272 TGAVDTAGAISVE
+272 TSTSATATDAGVVNA
-285 DTTDNQLDL
+285 TTNRFEM
-294 TFDFDQTATTTADR
+294 TFDFDSTTASTSDR
-308 TTVALD
+308 VTVALD
-314 FGTIG
+314 FGTPG

-351 DENGITTAL
+351 DDSGITTAL

-365 TRDIFQVPII
+365 TRDIFQVPVI

-384 ERTGN
+384 ERSGN
-389 VYVETTDSGPAVALE
+389 IYTETTDSGPAVALE
-404 PGRGGAGSVAP
+404 PGRGGAGSIAP
-415 SALEASTVDLADEF
+415 SALEQSTVDLADEF

-441 STRIITTADQMLE
+441 STRIITTADEMLE

-459 IR
+459 VR

>member
-15 FAQSQALG
+15 FSQSQALG

-34 VGFKAIRPRFS
+34 VGFKAVRPRFS

-52 TASLHSPGGVQSRVE
+52 SADLHSPGGVQSKVE

-76 TASSVSTDIAI
+76 TASAVSTDIAI
-87 SGSGFFAVND
+87 SGSGFFTVND

-110 GEFRPDKNGNL
+110 GEFRPDKEGNL

-152 NVANLTSAP
+152 NTANLTSAP
-161 VSTSLVEMG
+161 VSTSLIEIG
-170 ANLPASATSGDSNS
+170 ANLPAAATSGDANS
-184 LTVQV
+184 LTAQV
-189 FDKQGGQHA
+189 FDLQGGQHS
-198 LALTFTKTGNTNEW
+198 LTLTYTKTAVVNEW
-212 SISATMTNANFVD
+212 DITASITNAGIIDPDSNNDSTNDPLTTTGAFAANGIRMGTMTF
-225 PDDNDD
+225 
-231 GTVGNT
+231 G
-237 LTGTSTADDVDF
+237 
-249 LSGTVSQVVGLIT
+249 
-262 FNTDGTLLSL
+262 TDGTLASI
-272 TGAVDTAGAISVE
+272 TSTSATATDVGVVNA
-285 DTTDNQLDL
+285 TTNRFEM
-294 TFDFDQTATTTADR
+294 TFDFDSTTASTADR
-308 TTVALD
+308 VTVALD
-314 FGTIG
+314 FGTPG

-351 DENGITTAL
+351 DDNGITTAL

-365 TRDIFQVPII
+365 TRDIFQVPVI

-384 ERTGN
+384 ERSGN
-389 VYVETTDSGPAVALE
+389 VYTETTNSGPAVALE
-404 PGRGGAGSVAP
+404 PGRGGAGSIAP
-415 SALEASTVDLADEF
+415 SALEQSTVDLADEF

-441 STRIITTADQMLE
+441 STRIITTADEMLE

-459 IR
+459 VR